1 MSEYWVSNA
10 RHHCKY
16 CKVWIADN
24 KIQRRQH
31 EEGLKHKDNVER
43 FISNMKEENQKKKQE
58 ELRKKEELFRINQA
72 AERAHFHDLYKHHPD
87 ANESYGTYDAYGGWY
102 DAHGNYYTYKD
113 EKWEN
118 VGFFPEKNYVPGAE
132 QGNARPDSK
141 LGPTVD
147 AVGKPDE
154 KEPVEEL
161 KANEIGEWKEVKE
174 SHHSSNRG
182 QKRKVVISVKDET
195 EKRPGAED
203 SEDEDEAKAAS
214 GWKASDGAK
223 GNEPVTFK
231 KSARGKRKL
240 RKRDD

>member
-1 MSEYWVSNA
+1 LTSEN
-10 RHHCKY
+10 
-16 CKVWIADN
+16 
-24 KIQRRQH
+24 
-31 EEGLKHKDNVER
+31 
-43 FISNMKEENQKKKQE
+43 
-58 ELRKKEELFRINQA
+58 LR
-72 AERAHFHDLYKHHPD
+72 
-87 ANESYGTYDAYGGWY
+87 YGTYDAYGGWY